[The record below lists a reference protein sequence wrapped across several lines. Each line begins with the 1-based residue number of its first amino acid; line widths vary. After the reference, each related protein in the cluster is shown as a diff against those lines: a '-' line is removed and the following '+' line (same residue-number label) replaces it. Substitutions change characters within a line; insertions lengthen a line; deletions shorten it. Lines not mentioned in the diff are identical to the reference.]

1 MSTAVAAA
9 LKKIAAFI
17 LSDKQLRG
25 KVLVIIGSI
34 IAGLLGLMCL
44 PAVVLL
50 SLGNMEFEPPE
61 IDKSLFNEAAF
72 IENLSD
78 EQQAQLVNLQ
88 NQGQAIESAMVNA
101 DCKNQTIKAQLIY
114 LSFFEGVQNFNVDSY
129 ANIFKNSP
137 DDKAIIDTLN
147 STYGL
152 KIDYSEF
159 MKSYTW
165 VMNATINGYMFEDSK
180 SKNAADLAAWAE
192 NAYISG
198 WGYKDGAF
206 GDRDNT
212 DRIRYVDGS
221 GLILGYLR
229 YDSEQKMFNS
239 EPSSFHFTSKGSL
252 DKMPDE
258 AGNILSDGTNFGVYV
273 GGAEVIFASEELG
286 YVTKEKV
293 ADGAWNSWSSISGAA
308 YNTDISFEEYDEKKK
323 NNLGLVQW
331 AIQAHEAG
339 WGYIY
344 GTYGNVLTE
353 NLLQDRAV
361 VFGGEV
367 TDYMDFI
374 RQNWL
379 GKRTADCVGLI
390 KGYSW
395 YDSASGEIRVGTNG
409 MMDMGANAMFAN
421 ATVKGTIDT
430 IPEVPGLAVWVDGHI
445 GIYIGNGEVI
455 EAMNTLRGVTRTQ
468 LAGREWTH
476 WLQIPYISYVDQRDA
491 EPMPNKSNQ

>member
-17 LSDKQLRG
+17 LSDKELRG

-34 IAGLLGLMCL
+34 IAGFLGLMCL

-114 LSFFEGVQNFNVDSY
+114 LSFFEGVHNFNVDSY

-147 STYGL
+147 SIYGL

-165 VMNATINGYMFEDSK
+165 VMNATINGYMFADSK
-180 SKNAADLAAWAE
+180 NKNATDLAAWAE

-206 GDRDNT
+206 GDRDDT
-212 DRIRYVDGS
+212 DRIRYADGS

-229 YDSEQKMFNS
+229 YDPEQKMFNS

-258 AGNILSDGTNFGVYV
+258 VGIILSDGTDFGVYV
-273 GGAEVIFASEELG
+273 GGGEVIFASEELG

-353 NLLQDRAV
+353 NLLQDRAA
-361 VFGGEV
+361 VFGSEV

-374 RQNWL
+374 RQNWI

-390 KGYSW
+390 KGYGW
-395 YDSASGEIRVGTNG
+395 YDAESGEIKVGSNG
-409 MMDMGANAMFAN
+409 MMDVGANAMFSN
-421 ATVKGTIDT
+421 ATMKGTIDT

-476 WLQIPYISYVDQRDA
+476 WLQIPYISYVENMEED
-491 EPMPNKSNQ
+491 K

>member
-17 LSDKQLRG
+17 LSDKELRG
-25 KVLVIIGSI
+25 KTFVIIGSI
-34 IAGLLGLMCL
+34 IAVLLGLMCL
-44 PAVVLL
+44 PAVVLV

-101 DCKNQTIKAQLIY
+101 DCKNQAIKAQLIY

-229 YDSEQKMFNS
+229 YDPEQKMFNS

-273 GGAEVIFASEELG
+273 GGGEVIFASEELG
-286 YVTKEKV
+286 YVTKDKV
-293 ADGAWNSWSSISGAA
+293 ADGTWNSWSSISGAA

-353 NLLQDRAV
+353 NLLQDRAA
-361 VFGGEV
+361 VFGSEV

-390 KGYSW
+390 KGYGW
-395 YDSASGEIRVGTNG
+395 YDAESGEIKVGSNG
-409 MMDMGANAMFAN
+409 MMDVGANAMFAN

-455 EAMNTLRGVTRTQ
+455 EAMNTLRGVTRTK
-468 LAGREWTH
+468 LVGREWTH
-476 WLQIPYISYVDQRDA
+476 WLQIPYISYVENMEED
-491 EPMPNKSNQ
+491 K

>member
-17 LSDKQLRG
+17 LSDKELRG
-25 KVLVIIGSI
+25 KLFVIIGSI
-34 IAGLLGLMCL
+34 VCGFLGLLCL
-44 PAVVLL
+44 PVVVIA

-61 IDKSLFNEAAF
+61 IDKSMFNESAF
-72 IENLSD
+72 IQNLNSD
-78 EQQAQLVNLQ
+78 QQAQLANLQ
-88 NQGQAIESAMVNA
+88 NQGQTIEDAMADV

-114 LSFFEGVQNFNVDSY
+114 LSFFDGVQNFNAESY
-129 ANIFKNSP
+129 AKLFAVSP
-137 DDKAIIDTLN
+137 DDKSLIDALN

-152 KIDYSEF
+152 KIDYAEF
-159 MKSYTW
+159 MKSYTF
-165 VMNATINGYMFEDSK
+165 VMNATMNQYMFADSK

-192 NAYISG
+192 NAYVSG

-206 GDRDNT
+206 GDRDES
-212 DRIRYVDGS
+212 DRIRYADS
-221 GLILGYLR
+221 AGLILGYLR
-229 YDSEQKMFNS
+229 YDPEQKSFAN
-239 EPSSFHFTSKGSL
+239 EPSSLHFTSKGSL

-273 GGAEVIFASEELG
+273 GGGEVIFASKESG

-293 ADGAWNSWSSISGAA
+293 ADGAWNAWSSISGAA
-308 YNTDISFEEYDEKKK
+308 YNTNISFEEYDEKKK

-331 AIQAHEAG
+331 AIQAHENG

-353 NLLQDRAV
+353 NLLQDRAA
-361 VFGGEV
+361 VFGCEV

-374 RQNWL
+374 RQNWM
-379 GKRTADCVGLI
+379 GKRCADCVGLI
-390 KGYSW
+390 KGYGW

-409 MMDMGANAMFAN
+409 MMDVGANAMFAN
-421 ATVKGTIDT
+421 ANVKGTIDT
-430 IPEVPGLAVWVDGHI
+430 IPEVPGLAVWHDGHI

-476 WLQIPYISYVDQRDA
+476 WLQIPYISYVQ
-491 EPMPNKSNQ
+491 EK

>member
-17 LSDKQLRG
+17 LSDKELRG

-44 PAVVLL
+44 TAVVLV
-50 SLGNMEFEPPE
+50 SLGNMEIEPPE
-61 IDKSLFNEAAF
+61 IDKSMFNEAAF

-88 NQGQAIESAMVNA
+88 NQGQAIENAMVNA

-114 LSFFEGVQNFNVDSY
+114 LSFFEGVHNFNVDSY

-147 STYGL
+147 STYGF

-165 VMNATINGYMFEDSK
+165 VMNATINGYMFADSK

-198 WGYKDGAF
+198 WGYKDGTF
-206 GDRDNT
+206 GDRDDT
-212 DRIRYVDGS
+212 DRIRYADGS

-229 YDSEQKMFNS
+229 YDPEQKMFNS

-258 AGNILSDGTNFGVYV
+258 VGIILSDGTNFGVYV
-273 GGAEVIFASEELG
+273 GGGEVIFASEELG

-353 NLLQDRAV
+353 NLLQDRAA
-361 VFGGEV
+361 VFGSEV

-374 RQNWL
+374 RQNWI

-390 KGYSW
+390 KGYGW
-395 YDSASGEIRVGTNG
+395 YDAESGEIKVGSNG
-409 MMDMGANAMFAN
+409 MMDVGANAMFSN
-421 ATVKGTIDT
+421 ATMKGTIDT

-476 WLQIPYISYVDQRDA
+476 WLQIPYISYVENMEED
-491 EPMPNKSNQ
+491 K

>member
-17 LSDKQLRG
+17 LSDKELRG
-25 KVLVIIGSI
+25 KTFVIIGSI
-34 IAGLLGLMCL
+34 IAGFLGLMCL

-114 LSFFEGVQNFNVDSY
+114 LSFFEGVHNFNVDSY
-129 ANIFKNSP
+129 VNIFKNSP

-152 KIDYSEF
+152 KIDYSKF

-165 VMNATINGYMFEDSK
+165 VMNATINGYMFADSK

-198 WGYKDGAF
+198 WGYKDGTF
-206 GDRDNT
+206 GDRDDT

-229 YDSEQKMFNS
+229 YNLEQKMFNS

-258 AGNILSDGTNFGVYV
+258 AGNILSDGTDFGVYI
-273 GGAEVIFASEELG
+273 GNGEVIFASKESG
-286 YVTKEKV
+286 CVTKEKV

-361 VFGGEV
+361 VFVSEV

-390 KGYSW
+390 KGYGW
-395 YDSASGEIRVGTNG
+395 YDSASGEIMVGTNG
-409 MMDMGANAMFAN
+409 MMDVGAN

-476 WLQIPYISYVDQRDA
+476 WLQIPYISYVENMEED
-491 EPMPNKSNQ
+491 K

>member
-17 LSDKQLRG
+17 LSDKELRG

-114 LSFFEGVQNFNVDSY
+114 LSFFEGVHNFNVDSY

-147 STYGL
+147 SIYGL

-165 VMNATINGYMFEDSK
+165 VMNATINGYMFADSK
-180 SKNAADLAAWAE
+180 NKNATDLAAWAE

-206 GDRDNT
+206 GDRDDT
-212 DRIRYVDGS
+212 DRIRYADGS

-229 YDSEQKMFNS
+229 YDPEQKMFNS

-258 AGNILSDGTNFGVYV
+258 VGIILSDGTDFGVYV
-273 GGAEVIFASEELG
+273 GGGEVIFASEELG

-353 NLLQDRAV
+353 NLLQDRAA

-390 KGYSW
+390 KGYGW
-395 YDSASGEIRVGTNG
+395 YDAESGEIKVGSNG
-409 MMDMGANAMFAN
+409 MMDVGAN

-476 WLQIPYISYVDQRDA
+476 WLQIPYISYVENMEED
-491 EPMPNKSNQ
+491 K

>member
-17 LSDKQLRG
+17 LSDKELRG

-34 IAGLLGLMCL
+34 IAGLLGLICL
-44 PAVVLL
+44 PAVVLV

-61 IDKSLFNEAAF
+61 IDKSQFNEAAF

-101 DCKNQTIKAQLIY
+101 DCKNQTIEAQLIY
-114 LSFFEGVQNFNVDSY
+114 LSFFEGVQNFNVDFY

-165 VMNATINGYMFEDSK
+165 VMNATINGYMFADSK

-192 NAYISG
+192 NAYISV

-229 YDSEQKMFNS
+229 YDPEQKMFNS

-258 AGNILSDGTNFGVYV
+258 VGIILSDGTNFGVYV
-273 GGAEVIFASEELG
+273 GGGEVIFASEELG

-293 ADGAWNSWSSISGAA
+293 ADGTWNSWSSISGAA
-308 YNTDISFEEYDEKKK
+308 YNTDISFDEYDEKKK

-353 NLLQDRAV
+353 NLLQDRAA
-361 VFGGEV
+361 VFGSEV

-374 RQNWL
+374 RQNWI

-390 KGYSW
+390 KGYGW
-395 YDSASGEIRVGTNG
+395 YDSASGEIMVGTNS
-409 MMDMGANAMFAN
+409 MMDVGANAMFSN

-476 WLQIPYISYVDQRDA
+476 WLQIPYISYVENMEED
-491 EPMPNKSNQ
+491 K

>member
-17 LSDKQLRG
+17 LSDKELRG
-25 KVLVIIGSI
+25 KTFVIIGSI

-44 PAVVLL
+44 PAVVLV

-101 DCKNQTIKAQLIY
+101 DCKNHTIKAQLIY
-114 LSFFEGVQNFNVDSY
+114 LSFFEGVHNFNVDSY

-152 KIDYSEF
+152 KIDYSKF

-165 VMNATINGYMFEDSK
+165 VMNATINGYMFADSK

-198 WGYKDGAF
+198 WGYKDGTF
-206 GDRDNT
+206 GDRDDT
-212 DRIRYVDGS
+212 DRIRYADGS

-229 YDSEQKMFNS
+229 YDPEQKMFNS
-239 EPSSFHFTSKGSL
+239 EPSNFNFTSKGGL

-273 GGAEVIFASEELG
+273 GGGEVIFASEELG

-353 NLLQDRAV
+353 NLLQDRAA
-361 VFGGEV
+361 VFGSEV

-390 KGYSW
+390 KGYGW
-395 YDSASGEIRVGTNG
+395 YDSASGEIMVGTNG
-409 MMDMGANAMFAN
+409 MMDVGANAMFAN

-455 EAMNTLRGVTRTQ
+455 KAMNTLRGVTRTQ

-476 WLQIPYISYVDQRDA
+476 WLQIPYISYVENMEED
-491 EPMPNKSNQ
+491 K

>member
-17 LSDKQLRG
+17 LSDKELRG
-25 KVLVIIGSI
+25 KTFVIIGSI

-50 SLGNMEFEPPE
+50 SLGKMEFEPPE

-88 NQGQAIESAMVNA
+88 NQGQAIENAMVNA

-137 DDKAIIDTLN
+137 DDRAIIDTLN

-159 MKSYTW
+159 VKSYTW

-180 SKNAADLAAWAE
+180 SKNTADLAAWAE

-198 WGYKDGAF
+198 WGYKDGTF
-206 GDRDNT
+206 GERDES
-212 DRIRYVDGS
+212 DRIRYTDS
-221 GLILGYLR
+221 AGLILGYLR
-229 YDSEQKMFNS
+229 YDPEQKMFNS

-258 AGNILSDGTNFGVYV
+258 GGIILSDGTDFGVYV
-273 GGAEVIFASEELG
+273 GGGEVIFASEELG

-308 YNTDISFEEYDEKKK
+308 YNTDISFDEYDEKKK

-361 VFGGEV
+361 VFGCEV

-390 KGYSW
+390 KGYGW
-395 YDSASGEIRVGTNG
+395 YDAESGEIKVGSNG
-409 MMDMGANAMFAN
+409 MMDVGANAMFSN

-445 GIYIGNGEVI
+445 GIVRPDE
-455 EAMNTLRGVTRTQ
+455 
-468 LAGREWTH
+468 GR
-476 WLQIPYISYVDQRDA
+476 VV
-491 EPMPNKSNQ
+491 

>member
-17 LSDKQLRG
+17 LSDKELRG

-44 PAVVLL
+44 PAVVLV
-50 SLGNMEFEPPE
+50 SLGNMEFELPE
-61 IDKSLFNEAAF
+61 IDKSMFNEAAF

-114 LSFFEGVQNFNVDSY
+114 LSFFEGVQNFNVDFY

-165 VMNATINGYMFEDSK
+165 VMNATINGYMFADSK

-258 AGNILSDGTNFGVYV
+258 VGIILSDGTNFGVYV
-273 GGAEVIFASEELG
+273 GGGEVIFASKESG
-286 YVTKEKV
+286 CVTKEKV
-293 ADGAWNSWSSISGAA
+293 ADGVWNSWSSISGAA
-308 YNTDISFEEYDEKKK
+308 YNTDISFDEYDEKKK

-353 NLLQDRAV
+353 NLLQDRAAA
-361 VFGGEV
+361 FGSEV

-374 RQNWL
+374 RQNWI

-390 KGYSW
+390 KGYGW
-395 YDSASGEIRVGTNG
+395 YDAESGEIKVGSNG
-409 MMDMGANAMFAN
+409 MMDVGANAMFSN
-421 ATVKGTIDT
+421 ATMKGTIDT

-455 EAMNTLRGVTRTQ
+455 EAMNTLRGVTRTK

-476 WLQIPYISYVDQRDA
+476 WLQIPYISYVENMEED
-491 EPMPNKSNQ
+491 K

>member
-17 LSDKQLRG
+17 LSDKELRG
-25 KVLVIIGSI
+25 KTFVIIGSI
-34 IAGLLGLMCL
+34 IAGFLGLMCL

-114 LSFFEGVQNFNVDSY
+114 LSFFEGVHNFNVDSY

-152 KIDYSEF
+152 KIDYSKF

-165 VMNATINGYMFEDSK
+165 VMNATINGYMFADSK

-198 WGYKDGAF
+198 WGYKDGTF
-206 GDRDNT
+206 GDRDDT
-212 DRIRYVDGS
+212 DRIRYADGS

-229 YDSEQKMFNS
+229 YDPEQKMFNS

-258 AGNILSDGTNFGVYV
+258 VGIILSDGTDFGVYV
-273 GGAEVIFASEELG
+273 GGGEVIFASEELG

-308 YNTDISFEEYDEKKK
+308 YNMDISFEEYDEKKK

-353 NLLQDRAV
+353 NLLQDRAA
-361 VFGGEV
+361 VFGSEV

-390 KGYSW
+390 KGYGW
-395 YDSASGEIRVGTNG
+395 YDSASGEIMVGTNG
-409 MMDMGANAMFAN
+409 MMDVGANAMFSN

-476 WLQIPYISYVDQRDA
+476 WLQIPYISYV
-491 EPMPNKSNQ
+491 EEKEKSE

>member
-17 LSDKQLRG
+17 LSDKELRG

-34 IAGLLGLMCL
+34 IAGLLGLICL
-44 PAVVLL
+44 PAVVLV

-61 IDKSLFNEAAF
+61 IDKSQFNEAAF

-101 DCKNQTIKAQLIY
+101 DCKNQTIEAQLIY
-114 LSFFEGVQNFNVDSY
+114 LSFFEGVQNFNVDFY

-165 VMNATINGYMFEDSK
+165 VMNATINGYMFADSK

-229 YDSEQKMFNS
+229 YDPEQKMFNS

-258 AGNILSDGTNFGVYV
+258 VGIILSDGTNFGVYV
-273 GGAEVIFASEELG
+273 GGGEVIFASEELG

-293 ADGAWNSWSSISGAA
+293 ADGTWNSWSSISGAA
-308 YNTDISFEEYDEKKK
+308 YNTDISFDEYDEKKK

-353 NLLQDRAV
+353 NLLQDRAA
-361 VFGGEV
+361 VFGSEV

-374 RQNWL
+374 RQNWI

-390 KGYSW
+390 KGYGW
-395 YDSASGEIRVGTNG
+395 YDSASGEIMVGTNS
-409 MMDMGANAMFAN
+409 MMDVGANAMFSN

-468 LAGREWTH
+468 LAGR
-476 WLQIPYISYVDQRDA
+476 
-491 EPMPNKSNQ
+491 

>member
-17 LSDKQLRG
+17 LSDKELRG

-44 PAVVLL
+44 TAVVLV

-88 NQGQAIESAMVNA
+88 NQGQAIENAMVNA

-114 LSFFEGVQNFNVDSY
+114 LSFFEGVHNFNVDSY

-147 STYGL
+147 STYGF

-165 VMNATINGYMFEDSK
+165 VMNATINGYMFADSK
-180 SKNAADLAAWAE
+180 NKNATDLAAWAE

-206 GDRDNT
+206 GDRDES
-212 DRIRYVDGS
+212 DRIRYTDCA

-229 YDSEQKMFNS
+229 YDPEQKMFNS

-258 AGNILSDGTNFGVYV
+258 VGIILSDGTDFGVYV
-273 GGAEVIFASEELG
+273 GGGEVIFASEELG

-353 NLLQDRAV
+353 NLLQDRAA
-361 VFGGEV
+361 VFGSEV

-374 RQNWL
+374 RQNWI

-390 KGYSW
+390 KGYGW
-395 YDSASGEIRVGTNG
+395 YDAESGEIKVGSNG
-409 MMDMGANAMFAN
+409 MMDVGANAMFSN
-421 ATVKGTIDT
+421 ATMKGTIDT

-476 WLQIPYISYVDQRDA
+476 WLQIPYISYVENMEED
-491 EPMPNKSNQ
+491 K

>member
-17 LSDKQLRG
+17 LSDKELRG

-34 IAGLLGLMCL
+34 IAGFLGLMCL

-114 LSFFEGVQNFNVDSY
+114 LSFFEGVHNFNVDSY

-152 KIDYSEF
+152 KIDYSKF

-165 VMNATINGYMFEDSK
+165 VMNATINGYMFADSK

-198 WGYKDGAF
+198 WGYKDGTF
-206 GDRDNT
+206 GDRDDT
-212 DRIRYVDGS
+212 DRIRYADGS

-229 YDSEQKMFNS
+229 YDPEQKMFNS

-258 AGNILSDGTNFGVYV
+258 VGIILSDGTDFGVYV
-273 GGAEVIFASEELG
+273 GGGEVIFVSEELG

-308 YNTDISFEEYDEKKK
+308 YNTDISFDEYDEKKK

-331 AIQAHEAG
+331 AIQAHENG
-339 WGYIY
+339 WGYVY

-353 NLLQDRAV
+353 SLLQDRAA

-390 KGYSW
+390 KGYGW
-395 YDSASGEIRVGTNG
+395 YDAESGEIKVGFNG
-409 MMDMGANAMFAN
+409 MMDVGANAMFAN

-476 WLQIPYISYVDQRDA
+476 WLQIPYISYVENMEED
-491 EPMPNKSNQ
+491 K

>member
-17 LSDKQLRG
+17 LSDKELRG
-25 KVLVIIGSI
+25 KTFVIIGSI
-34 IAGLLGLMCL
+34 IAGFLGLMCL

-114 LSFFEGVQNFNVDSY
+114 LSFFEGVHNFNVDSY

-152 KIDYSEF
+152 KIDYSKF

-165 VMNATINGYMFEDSK
+165 VMNATINGYMLADSK

-206 GDRDNT
+206 GDRDDT
-212 DRIRYVDGS
+212 DRIRYADGS

-229 YDSEQKMFNS
+229 YDPEQKMFNS

-258 AGNILSDGTNFGVYV
+258 VGIILSDGTDFGVYV
-273 GGAEVIFASEELG
+273 GGGEVIFASEELG

-308 YNTDISFEEYDEKKK
+308 YNTDISFEEYDEK

-331 AIQAHEAG
+331 AIQAHENG
-339 WGYIY
+339 WGYVY

-353 NLLQDRAV
+353 SLLQDRAA

-390 KGYSW
+390 KGYGW
-395 YDSASGEIRVGTNG
+395 YDAESGEIKVGSNG
-409 MMDMGANAMFAN
+409 MMDVGANAMFAN

-476 WLQIPYISYVDQRDA
+476 WLQIPYISYVENMEED
-491 EPMPNKSNQ
+491 K